1 MYFWEHYTFIM
12 ARFPHFYQLDAMDC
26 GPTCLKMIAAHY
38 GKQVG
43 IQSLR
48 DKSYITR
55 EGVSLLG
62 ISDAANSIGL
72 RNVGAR
78 ISYEQLIKDAPMP
91 IIAHWKQNHFV
102 VVYKA
107 TKEKVWVADP
117 GKGLVVYSKQEF
129 LDGWIGT
136 ISKGEEKGLCMM
148 LEPTPEFYKLKDE
161 KANRTSFKFLF
172 SYVKPYRKYL
182 LQLLLGLL
190 LGSVFMLAM
199 PFLTQ
204 SLVDVGI
211 KNNDLGFV
219 SIVLI
224 AQLVLFVSSSSVEII
239 RSWILL
245 HLSTRINI
253 SLISDFLLKLMK
265 LPIGFFNT
273 KLVGDL
279 LQRIGDHD
287 RIERFLTSTTL
298 SAAFSVFNIVV
309 FSIVLLVY
317 SWMIFLVF
325 LVGVVVYFLWIQ
337 LFMIRRRKLDFEKFE
352 QRSKNHSKLIELI
365 NGIQEIKLNNV
376 ETQKRWEW
384 ENIQANL
391 FKVNIKS
398 LSLTQLQDQGA
409 SYIIRFANI
418 LATFLAARFVIMGDI
433 TLGAML
439 AIIYILG
446 QLNGPIA
453 QLLEVVQTAQD
464 AKISLER
471 LNEIHEKEEEEDAGE
486 KLERV
491 PENASIIL
499 DNVSFQYEGPRSPYV
514 LKDISVEI
522 PAGKT
527 TAIVG
532 MSGSGKTTLMK
543 LLLGFFKP
551 VAGEIKIGEVAIDEI
566 SSKVWRSECGAVM
579 QDGFLFSDSIANN
592 VAVGDSVVDKQR
604 LHQAVNMAAIEEHI
618 ESLPLKYN
626 TKIGQDGMG
635 LSQGQKQRLLIARAI
650 YKDPSYLFF
659 DEATNA
665 LDSKNERRVVENINN
680 FSSGRTAVVIA
691 HRLSTVKN
699 ADQILVLEQGAVVE
713 SGSHLELIAKKGRY
727 FNLVKEQLELGS

>member
-1 MYFWEHYTFIM
+1 M
-12 ARFPHFYQLDAMDC
+12 RKFPHYYQLDAMDC

-43 IQSLR
+43 IQFLR
-48 DKSYITR
+48 DQSFITR

-62 ISDAANSIGL
+62 ISDAANAIGL

-78 ISYEQLIKDAPMP
+78 LSFEQLVKDAPMP
-91 IIAHWKQNHFV
+91 LIAHWQQKHFV
-102 VVYKA
+102 VVYKITA
-107 TKEKVWVADP
+107 EKVWVADP
-117 GKGLVVYSKQEF
+117 GKGKVVYTKQEF

-136 ISKGEEKGLCMM
+136 ITNGEEKGLCLI
-148 LEPTPEFYKLKDE
+148 LEPTPEFFDLKDE
-161 KANRTSFKFLF
+161 NTNRASFKFLF
-172 SYVKPYRKYL
+172 SYLKPYKKYL
-182 LQLLLGLL
+182 LQLVLGLL
-190 LGSVFMLAM
+190 LGSVFMLVM

-204 SLVDVGI
+204 SIVDVGI
-211 KNNDLGFV
+211 RNKDLSFV
-219 SIVLI
+219 TMVLV

-273 KLVGDL
+273 KLIGDL
-279 LQRIGDHD
+279 LQRINDHD

-298 SAAFSVFNIVV
+298 SAAFSIFNILI

-317 SWMIFLVF
+317 SWAIFLVF
-325 LVGVVVYFLWIQ
+325 LLGVILYFVWIQ
-337 LFMIRRRKLDFEKFE
+337 FFMVKRRKLDFEKFE
-352 QRSKNHSKLIELI
+352 QRSKNHGKLIELI

-376 ETQKRWEW
+376 ETEKRWEW

-391 FKVNIKS
+391 FKVNIKT
-398 LSLTQLQDQGA
+398 LTLTQLQDQGA
-409 SYIIRFANI
+409 SYIMRFANI
-418 LATFLAARFVIMGDI
+418 LATFLAARFVIEGQI

-439 AIIYILG
+439 AITYIIG

-453 QLLEVVQTAQD
+453 QLLDVFQTAQD

-471 LNEIHEKEEEEDAGE
+471 LNEIHEKEEEEDAKQKVE
-486 KLERV
+486 QVEN
-491 PENASIIL
+491 NASIQL
-499 DNVSFQYEGPRSPYV
+499 YNVSFQYEGPRSPFV
-514 LKDISVEI
+514 LKDINVTI

-543 LLLGFFKP
+543 LLLGFYKP
-551 VAGEIKIGEVAIDEI
+551 VAGEIKVGEHLLGDL
-566 SSKVWRSECGAVM
+566 SGKMWRSKCGVVM
-579 QDGFLFSDSIANN
+579 QDGFLFSDTIANN
-592 VAVGDSVVDKQR
+592 VAVSTESVNKER
-604 LHQAVNMAAIEEHI
+604 LYHAVKMAAIEEHI

-650 YKDPSYLFF
+650 YKDPEFLFF

-665 LDSKNERRVVENINN
+665 LDSKNERFVVENINR
-680 FSSGRTAVVIA
+680 FAAGRTAVVIA
-691 HRLSTVKN
+691 HRLSTVRN
-699 ADQILVLEQGAVVE
+699 ADQILVLEQGQIVE
-713 SGSHLELIAKKGRY
+713 SGSHKQLIAQKGKY
-727 FNLVKEQLELGS
+727 FNLVKEQLELGN

>member
-1 MYFWEHYTFIM
+1 MSK
-12 ARFPHFYQLDAMDC
+12 FPHYYQLDAMDC

-72 RNVGAR
+72 RNVGAK
-78 ISYEQLIKDAPMP
+78 ISYEQLIKDAPLP
-91 IIAHWKQNHFV
+91 IIAHWKQSHFV
-102 VVYKA
+102 VVYKV
-107 TKEKVWVADP
+107 TSERVWVADP
-117 GKGLVVYSKQEF
+117 GKGLVIYSKQEF
-129 LDGWIGT
+129 LEGWLGT
-136 ISKGEEKGLCMM
+136 ISKGEEKGLCLI
-148 LEPTPEFYKLKDE
+148 LEPTAEFYKLKDE
-161 KANRTSFKFLF
+161 KTNRASLKFLF

-182 LQLLLGLL
+182 FQLVLGLL

-211 KNNDLGFV
+211 KNKDLGFV
-219 SIVLI
+219 TIVLV
-224 AQLVLFVSSSSVEII
+224 AQVVLFVSSSSVEII

-279 LQRIGDHD
+279 LQRISDHD

-298 SAAFSVFNIVV
+298 SAAFSVFNILV
-309 FSIVLLVY
+309 FSVVLLVY
-317 SWMIFLVF
+317 SWKIFLVF
-325 LVGVVVYFLWIQ
+325 LIGVLAYFVWIQ
-337 LFMIRRRKLDFEKFE
+337 IFMVRRRKLDFEKFE
-352 QRSKNHSKLIELI
+352 QRSKNHGKLIELI

-391 FKVNIKS
+391 FKVNIKV

-409 SYIIRFANI
+409 AYIIRFANI
-418 LATFLAARFVIMGDI
+418 IATFLAARFVIMGDI

-439 AIIYILG
+439 AITYIIG
-446 QLNGPIA
+446 QLNGPVA
-453 QLLEVVQTAQD
+453 QLLDVVQAAQD

-471 LNEIHEKEEEEDAGE
+471 LNEIHEKEDEEDAGIKQE
-486 KLERV
+486 EV
-491 PENASIIL
+491 PEGASIVL
-499 DNVSFQYEGPRSPYV
+499 NNVSFQYEGPRSPYV
-514 LKDISVEI
+514 LKDVSVEI
-522 PAGKT
+522 PVGKT

-543 LLLGFFKP
+543 LLLGFYKP
-551 VAGEIKIGEVAIDEI
+551 VAGEIRVGSSLLDDI
-566 SSKVWRSECGAVM
+566 SGKVWRGKCGVVM
-579 QDGFLFSDSIANN
+579 QDGFLFSDTIANN
-592 VAVGDSVVDKQR
+592 VAVSDNMVDKQR
-604 LHQAVNMAAIEEHI
+604 LYEAVKMAAIDDHI
-618 ESLPLKYN
+618 ESLPLNYN

-650 YKDPSYLFF
+650 YKNPSYLFF

-665 LDSKNERRVVENINN
+665 LDSKNERVVVENINK

-699 ADQILVLEQGAVVE
+699 ADQILVLEQGEIVE
-713 SGSHLELIAKKGRY
+713 AGTHSELTAQRGKY